1 MPSDLVSSTGAVRV
15 LTFDHTIRRQPKDA
29 NKGIQLR
36 GPVRR
41 VHIDQSYSA
50 SEQRVEYHLPDEAE
64 ELLKKRFQIINV
76 GKLPISEPMSLTS

>member
-1 MPSDLVSSTGAVRV
+1 MLI
-15 LTFDHTIRRQPKDA
+15 FDHTIRRQPKDTS
-29 NKGIQLR
+29 NNPSKIQLR

-50 SEQRVEYHLPDEAE
+50 SEQRVTHHLPDEAE

-76 GKLPISEPMSLTS
+76 CQRMNTLDGASHTHMTTS